1 MALPFPSLLS
11 VSRTR
16 SMRCPVV
23 ASATTGTRDTGTT
36 VAAKQPAWTGEDS
49 LPSRLV
55 NLLIASPLFP
65 LLKIG
70 ARQQLQMTAEKN
82 DIPWR
87 KTVERLRG
95 ERERL
100 QQLYD
105 VVVDRAIEYPAYYT
119 RPFHAY
125 DEGNLNWLAG
135 YEVEPA
141 TYSMAMRVWP
151 DEPGLSPSTAQAR
164 LRSSCYDHLK
174 VYLGSERVKSV
185 NSVIDVGCSTG
196 VSTRYLARAFPEAE
210 VTGLDLS
217 PHFLSVAM
225 LRQEPDFRP
234 LFEEEEPVQKNISY
248 MHANFEHSGLGA
260 GEYDVVMLQF
270 VIHELPAAPTKAMAE
285 EAMRVLRPGG
295 VLALVDNDPQ
305 SPVIQNLPA
314 AIFSL
319 MKSTEPH
326 SDEYYAFSQEE
337 NLEAA
342 GFVDVCSTAVDP
354 RHRLILARKPS
365 KSV

>member
-1 MALPFPSLLS
+1 MPSGFTSLA
-11 VSRTR
+11 RTR
-16 SMRCPVV
+16 TRVSPVV
-23 ASATTGTRDTGTT
+23 ASSTGTSSSS
-36 VAAKQPAWTGEDS
+36 VARQQPVWTGQDS

-55 NLLIASPLFP
+55 NLLISSPLFP

-70 ARQQLQMTAEKN
+70 ARQQMQMTAEKN

-87 KTVERLRG
+87 KTVEQLRA
-95 ERERL
+95 EQAQL

-105 VVVDRAIEYPAYYT
+105 AVVDDAIEYPSYYT
-119 RPFHAY
+119 QPFHAY

-151 DEPGLSPSTAQAR
+151 DEPGLKPSTAQAR
-164 LRSSCYDHLK
+164 LRFSCYDQLK
-174 VYLGSERVKSV
+174 AYLGSENVKGV
-185 NSVIDVGCSTG
+185 RSVIDVGCSTG

-217 PHFLSVAM
+217 PHFLSVAI

-234 LFEEEEPVQKNISY
+234 LFEEAEPIQRNISY
-248 MHANFEHSGLGA
+248 VHANFEHSGLGSE
-260 GEYDVVMLQF
+260 EYDVVMLQF
-270 VIHELPAAPTKAMAE
+270 VMHELPAAPTKAVAE

-305 SPVIQNLPA
+305 SPVIQGLPA
-314 AIFSL
+314 PIFSL

-326 SDEYYAFSQEE
+326 SDEYYAFSQEA

-342 GFVDVCSTAVDP
+342 GFVDVCSAAVDP
-354 RHRLILARKPS
+354 RHRLVLARKP
-365 KSV
+365 